1 MIRRTAGTAA
11 LVSTAAMTIGLF
23 LAVSG
28 GRSEGTTV
36 AADHAAAWTP
46 PPPSEVPLDCVG
58 GMTFA
63 PAPVAD
69 AHRIYAAP
77 PGGGVDASV
86 DAASVRPSSSP
97 TPEGLAEVMTAEAR
111 AGFPELVAGLLRYEV
126 VEVSGGEATIVG
138 SVAGRR
144 LVLAPAVQRSD
155 GTWAWRDGRLVHNP
169 NGAWVT
175 QGTMVACDETF
186 DRL

>member
-1 MIRRTAGTAA
+1 VIRRTAGTAA
-11 LVSTAAMTIGLF
+11 LVSLAAAAIAVS

-36 AADHAAAWTP
+36 ASDHASAWTP
-46 PPPSEVPLDCVG
+46 PPPSEVPLDCIG

-63 PAPVAD
+63 PAPVVD
-69 AHRIYAAP
+69 AHRLVAA
-77 PGGGVDASV
+77 GAG
-86 DAASVRPSSSP
+86 AAAGPTPVHPASSP
-97 TPEGLAEVMTAEAR
+97 TPGGLAEVMTAEAR
-111 AGFPELVAGLLRYEV
+111 AGFPDLVAGLLRYEV
-126 VEVSGGEATIVG
+126 ADVSGTEATIVG

-155 GTWAWRDGRLVHNP
+155 GTWAWRDGRPVRNP

-186 DRL
+186 ERL